1 MSGMPLEELN
11 RTLVLFRGSKGR
23 ESSEISSA
31 LSLGINLSAV
41 QSILA
46 AAQFADH
53 VADFN
58 FGTLFPALRASDSP
72 IAMACLRLFT
82 VLPDLPL
89 LSVPLLR
96 FLIALFTFFAAALPY
111 LLAMIAPSVETGFVG
126 RMGNDGRPNAEV
138 KGTSG
143 AGFCARSPT
152 SFFGMSGARFSHP

>member
-1 MSGMPLEELN
+1 MPLEVLN
-11 RTLVLFRGSKGR
+11 RALVLFRGSKGG
-23 ESSEISSA
+23 ESSQISSA
-31 LSLGINLSAV
+31 LGLWINLSAV

-46 AAQFADH
+46 TAQFADH

-96 FLIALFTFFAAALPY
+96 FLIALSTFFAAALPY
-111 LLAMIAPSVETGFVG
+111 LLAMVAPCVETGFVG
-126 RMGNDGRPNAEV
+126 RLGNDGRINAQV
-138 KGTSG
+138 KGMSG

-152 SFFGMSGARFSHP
+152 SFLGVSRARSFYP

>member
-1 MSGMPLEELN
+1 MSGMPFEELN
-11 RTLVLFRGSKGR
+11 RPLVLFRGSKGR
-23 ESSEISSA
+23 ESSQVSSA
-31 LSLGINLSAV
+31 LRLGINLSTV

-46 AAQFADH
+46 TAQLADH

-96 FLIALFTFFAAALPY
+96 FLIALSTFFAAALPY
-111 LLAMIAPSVETGFVG
+111 LLAMVVPCVETGFVG
-126 RMGNDGRPNAEV
+126 RMGNDGRPNAQV
-138 KGTSG
+138 KGMSG
-143 AGFCARSPT
+143 VDFCARSPT
-152 SFFGMSGARFSHP
+152 SFFGTSRARSSYS